1 MSTPNDRLS
10 LRVGAKSDRGKVREE
25 NQDRISRFRSPFGE
39 VFIVADG
46 MGGHEDGALAAEL
59 TISGLERHLSELPP
73 STAPDEALRQAAQ
86 RTNAEIY
93 RRAEAGSQDRKMGA
107 TMVLAL
113 VAGRRAWIAHAGDSR
128 AYLFREGTLSQ
139 LTSDHTRV
147 QQMLDHNMLTEEQAR
162 DHPEASIVTRG
173 FGHEEDLEIEVGEP
187 LELNAD
193 DRLLLCSDGLSGY
206 VDDPDIEWTMRVSAS
221 AQATTDRLVEL
232 ALNAG
237 GEDNVSVQLLTF
249 TGRPTPPPVAVPA
262 PDVRRPA
269 PSRFRHWLWTV
280 LLVLIAFVL
289 GMLMPELP
297 FLSPSGDGDDPQE
310 PPAPEPESP
319 VSSILPGETQEREP
333 TVRLGILF
341 GTDSEAVRK
350 LQDRIRTEVP
360 EFEAWGMPLDTSPVE
375 QLEPEVIYFQPE
387 FKTQAQ
393 QAAEKLGFRSEPL
406 PEPLDFAIGPLVIRV
421 GSPSAVQ
428 EDTPEETVESA
439 PSPGDENEEPGE
451 GNQQAEDS
459 DEQEMSEV

>member
-46 MGGHEDGALAAEL
+46 MGGHEAGALAAEL

-113 VAGRRAWIAHAGDSR
+113 VADRRAWIAHAGDSR

-162 DHPEASIVTRG
+162 DHPDANIVTRC

-187 LELNAD
+187 LELNAE

-206 VDDPDIEWTMRVSAS
+206 VDDPDIEWTMRASAS

-232 ALNAG
+232 ALKAG

-249 TGRPTPPPVAVPA
+249 AGRPTPPPVAIPA
-262 PDVRRPA
+262 PAGRRLASLP
-269 PSRFRHWLWTV
+269 FRRWLWMV
-280 LLVLIAFVL
+280 LLVLVAFVL
-289 GMLMPELP
+289 GMLMPHRLRLPDLP
-297 FLSPSGDGDDPQE
+297 FLSPSGDGDEAQEAATPESE
-310 PPAPEPESP
+310 PPVPST
-319 VSSILPGETQEREP
+319 LPGETQERKP
-333 TVRLGILF
+333 TVRLGIFF
-341 GTDSEAVRK
+341 GTDSEAVRE
-350 LQDRIRTEVP
+350 LQDRIRTEAP
-360 EFEAWGMPLDTSPVE
+360 DFEALRMPLDTSPVE

-387 FKTQAQ
+387 FETQAQ

-406 PEPLDFAIGPLVIRV
+406 PEQLDFAIGPLVLRL
-421 GSPSAVQ
+421 GSPSAVE
-428 EDTPEETVESA
+428 EDTPEEAVESA
-439 PSPGDENEEPGE
+439 PSPGDRNDEEPGE
-451 GNQQAEDS
+451 GN
-459 DEQEMSEV
+459 